1 MYIFIPLKCYLL
13 CVRETGRLAVGGF
26 LLPVFCCCA
35 LAKICAAL
43 LVDMVWVLAGLGENI
58 EVGLTFFLTE
68 FIILTVLDLP
78 EIYGCVKSFS
88 YDKFTLCTL
97 DDTGT
102 SFNL

>member
-43 LVDMVWVLAGLGENI
+43 LVDMLRLLDGLDEAIG
-58 EVGLTFFLTE
+58 VGLTLFFDE
-68 FIILTVLDLP
+68 FSILDVLVTP
-78 EIYGCVKSFS
+78 EIYGCPKSFS

-97 DDTGT
+97 EPAGT
-102 SFNL
+102 DFNL